1 MSEDWKV
8 FKPMHGEG
16 DEDWELWRQMQTVP
30 ASVISNRHIHTSI
43 NIQQVIKTQKHV
55 DFPSDSKGTQGNTLI
70 YTMFLLYY
78 YINPIIFAVCKYIF
92 K

>member
-1 MSEDWKV
+1 M
-8 FKPMHGEG
+8 
-16 DEDWELWRQMQTVP
+16 L
-30 ASVISNRHIHTSI
+30 SNMKHE
-43 NIQQVIKTQKHV
+43 NQQIRVIKTQKHV